1 MAAFGRRCIPPPPQ
15 RGCRVGDPGAGCVA
29 RRSNIPDILATRA
42 LPGGRGPQRGS
53 RAGGPGR
60 LAALGASHIYET
72 DHLGLWAVGSGRPKP
87 KAESPGSLQILVFSV
102 ALLAGITGSAPVGL
116 RRTASSVGEFTTD
129 DPRSSV
135 TRLRPSAGGS
145 CARRPG

>member
-15 RGCRVGDPGAGCVA
+15 RGCRVGDPGPGCVA

-60 LAALGASHIYET
+60 LAALDASPYLC
-72 DHLGLWAVGSGRPKP
+72 DGPL
-87 KAESPGSLQILVFSV
+87 SPGTLYGSIKR
-102 ALLAGITGSAPVGL
+102 LLEDGL
-116 RRTASSVGEFTTD
+116 IEELADRHDPED
-129 DPRSSV
+129 DNV
-135 TRLRPSAGGS
+135 
-145 CARRPG
+145 